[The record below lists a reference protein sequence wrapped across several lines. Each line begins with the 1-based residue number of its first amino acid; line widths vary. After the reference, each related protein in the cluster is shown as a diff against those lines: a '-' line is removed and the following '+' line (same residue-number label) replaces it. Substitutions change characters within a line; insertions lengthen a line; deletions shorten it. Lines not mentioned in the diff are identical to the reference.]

1 MGILAVTLINT
12 VQKDQFL
19 NIQIFFWG
27 IPTKN
32 FQKVGKW
39 RNMNKNRGVDYSKHS
54 RGKGYV
60 LYSYIVVTSKIEC
73 FSSFGIPQ

>member
-1 MGILAVTLINT
+1 MKYQPPGCVWVKQDIYPKTWSGNLFYGKDSSMGILAVTLINT

-32 FQKVGKW
+32 FHKVGK
-39 RNMNKNRGVDYSKHS
+39 
-54 RGKGYV
+54 
-60 LYSYIVVTSKIEC
+60 
-73 FSSFGIPQ
+73 